1 MVYYEI
7 ADAVERSAQT
17 AQRHARIAEDAAVAV
32 PHREPDGRRHGEV
45 EGWWDEGLY
54 IESFLVIEP
63 QPFVASDGVHVET
76 AGVSL
81 VYQVRHDN
89 LVVEI
94 LLDASAPSG
103 DIDAVMGL
111 FHAVAVATVDE
122 TVGHLPTSNS

>member
-1 MVYYEI
+1 MVYYETE
-7 ADAVERSAQT
+7 DAVGLLAQT
-17 AQRHARIAEDAAVAV
+17 AQRHPRIAEDAAVAV

-45 EGWWDEGLY
+45 EGWWDEALY
-54 IESFLVIEP
+54 VESFLVIDP
-63 QPFVASDGVHVET
+63 QPFVASDGVDVET

-89 LVVEI
+89 LVLEI

-111 FHAVAVATVDE
+111 FHAVAVGTLDE
-122 TVGHLPTSNS
+122 TVGHLPTTE